1 MVAQAAQMQAPNLA
15 GGRELGP
22 EGLPPPAYPGGGL
35 SMPALEALLRTA
47 PEVNPGWG
55 VKGM

>member
-1 MVAQAAQMQAPNLA
+1 MQAPNLA